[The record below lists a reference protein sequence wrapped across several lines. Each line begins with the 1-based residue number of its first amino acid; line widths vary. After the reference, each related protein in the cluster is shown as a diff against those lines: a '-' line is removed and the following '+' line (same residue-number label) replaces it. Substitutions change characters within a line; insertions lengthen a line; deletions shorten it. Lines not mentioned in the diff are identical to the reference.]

1 MKSKTSEVGEPS
13 TATAIVNYILNKSLP
28 FLCVGGVLFYEVGWT
43 SVVPYFVLGLMWF
56 ASYFSFSCGYSA
68 AVVENNFSH
77 MIMSLADEAM
87 DEDDIIK
94 TKEEKTK

>member
-1 MKSKTSEVGEPS
+1 MKSKTIETSEPS
-13 TATAIVNYILNKSLP
+13 TATSTVNYILNKVMP
-28 FLCVGGVLFYEVGWT
+28 FLCVGAVLFYELGWV
-43 SVVPYFVLGLMWF
+43 SPVPYFVLGLMWF
-56 ASYFSFSCGYSA
+56 ASHFSFSCGYST